1 MSKPQKPD
9 IYVSHD
15 EHEELIGLALRALGR
30 VSGAALLLQEM
41 ERATVAEAAPPNVVT
56 MNSNV
61 DFEYSGRRYR
71 DFQLVY
77 PQCADITEGRISV
90 LTPVG
95 AALIGVG
102 EGATMT
108 WVGPDRDAHSLTVL
122 KVSATAQH

>member
-1 MSKPQKPD
+1 MSKPSKPD
-9 IYVSHD
+9 IYVNQD
-15 EHEELIGLALRALGR
+15 DHEELIDLALRALGR

-41 ERATVAEAAPPNVVT
+41 ERATVAETSPPNAVA

-71 DFQLVY
+71 DFKVVY
-77 PQCADITEGRISV
+77 PQCADITDGRISV

-95 AALIGVG
+95 AALIGLT

-108 WVGPDRDAHSLTVL
+108 WVGLDRDVHSLTVL
-122 KVSATAQH
+122 KVGVAPHH

>member
-1 MSKPQKPD
+1 MSKPAKPD

-15 EHEELIGLALRALGR
+15 DHEELIELALKALGR

-41 ERATVAEAAPPNVVT
+41 ERATLAETPPPNVVA
-56 MNSNV
+56 MNSKV

-71 DFQLVY
+71 DFRLVY
-77 PQCADITEGRISV
+77 PQCANITDGRISV

-95 AALIGVG
+95 AALIGLA
-102 EGATMT
+102 EGATMS

-122 KVSATAQH
+122 KVGAAAHN